1 MSAGIV
7 QKAKDYSSSDGA
19 EVSIRSLLGAGLAAD
34 WRQALVARGYGWH
47 TDVGAF
53 STPAAGG
60 GAAAVIDQ
68 DRPNLLIS
76 VASGYTLIP
85 LRIHVA
91 CQTPL
96 IAADSDESEILI
108 AADVA
113 AAAAGITTQTT
124 VETPIN
130 MRTNVTTGCP
140 ATVYSTLSANITNP
154 TLGMELAR
162 SVTVAD
168 VNGTA
173 ANALWGKLELVYE
186 PVNAPFLIGPC
197 AIYVYHGGTVATT
210 GFINADFAVV
220 ASSLITGLS

>member
-1 MSAGIV
+1 MSAAYL
-7 QKAKDYSSSDGA
+7 QKALDYSSSEGREA
-19 EVSIRSLLGAGLAAD
+19 SIRSFIGASLAAD

-47 TDVGAF
+47 ADAGAF

-85 LRIHVA
+85 LRIHVT

-96 IAADSDESEILI
+96 IANDSDESEILI
-108 AADVA
+108 AADVS

-124 VETPIN
+124 VETPVN

-154 TLGMELAR
+154 TLGLELAHA
-162 SVTVAD
+162 VTVGD

-173 ANALWGKLELVYE
+173 ANALWGQLELLYE
-186 PVNAPFLIGPC
+186 PVVSPFIVGPAC
-197 AIYVYHGGTVATT
+197 LYVYHGGTVATT
-210 GFINADFAVV
+210 GFINADFLVI
-220 ASSLITGLS
+220 ASTLVTSLS